1 MVTHIQD
8 LALAR
13 RASGGERAA
22 FDELFEQVFARLYR
36 FVRHRV
42 QRDEDVTQDICQQT
56 LERAF
61 RKLHQ
66 YRGEA
71 SLMTWI
77 CQIARSEIA
86 SYWEHHTL
94 VDRRQA
100 SIDQDEAMRHA
111 LESLAADPAL
121 EPQAQGEQ
129 RDTELRI
136 QSVLDSLPDTYADA
150 LEWKY
155 VDGLN
160 AEEIST
166 RLALSVTAVHSLLAR
181 ARRAFRSEYVAIAEE
196 TG

>member
-1 MVTHIQD
+1 MVTHLQD

-22 FDELFEQVFARLYR
+22 FDELFDQAFPRLYR

-42 QRDEDVTQDICQQT
+42 HRDEDVTQDICQQT
-56 LERAF
+56 LERTF

-86 SYWEHHTL
+86 SYWEHHTQ

-121 EPQAQGEQ
+121 EPEAQGER

-155 VDGLN
+155 VDGMN

-181 ARRAFRSEYVAIAEE
+181 ARRAFRSEYSGIAEE
-196 TG
+196 MG